1 PTLSKAGK
9 LLDREEAFRS
19 NMAERIPILGRLV
32 RASDRAYTVF
42 LARLRADTFDN
53 LATKLARTGTA
64 TEVDYK
70 RLATV
75 VNTLTGRG
83 KQLGNE
89 ATAQFLNATL
99 FSPQLLFAR
108 FRTPVDLARAPAA
121 VRREL
126 VGSVVSTF
134 AVGMTGLALL
144 KASGLADVQ
153 LDPRSSDFGK
163 ARIGNIRLDP
173 WGGFQQLAR
182 YLAQITTGQRKATG
196 SGNIRDADR
205 IELGGDFLQSKLA
218 PVPGLL
224 LDLIRGRTFLGEEVS
239 GTAKPEFDDAI
250 TSRLVPFVLQDIND
264 GLRSAGLMGA
274 AFGFPGV
281 VGIGV
286 QAFTTKAD
294 IQNDFAVQDFG
305 KPWDQLTGI
314 EQQQVE
320 QVHAADFE
328 QVRIRSEFDDV
339 TDGINDDIRGRE
351 AELAQAID
359 AGHDPRQVTEAL
371 SELNRE
377 RQVRMNQAFKD
388 FGFSDQADTDVVSEI
403 FEKREEAVRFGI
415 VDFQQLD
422 QITDDAL
429 AQLTPDQRRMWDQRR
444 RFVHDPSVQPRFDAK
459 NLIAES
465 GYWQLQREA
474 FDRFQNQIVRAD
486 AGIQTYQQLD
496 QAIRIATSEG
506 NTGRARR
513 LNGIKRRIDT
523 RTARS
528 RKTAR
533 RKDRLL
539 DEALVIV
546 YGLQPVR

>member
-1 PTLSKAGK
+1 MGNVLE
-9 LLDREEAFRS
+9 REEAFRS
-19 NMAERIPILGRLV
+19 NLAEKIPILGRLV

-42 LARLRADTFDN
+42 LNRLRADTFDS
-53 LATKLARTGTA
+53 LATKLGRTGTA
-64 TEVDYK
+64 TDADFK
-70 RLATV
+70 GLARA

-83 KQLGNE
+83 PLPKNE
-89 ATAQFLNATL
+89 GLATLLNATL
-99 FSPQLLFAR
+99 FSPRLLFAR
-108 FRTPVDLARAPAA
+108 FRTPVDLARAPAS

-126 VGSVVSTF
+126 TGNVVSTF
-134 AVGMTGLALL
+134 AAGMAGLAAL
-144 KASGLADVQ
+144 KASGLADVEMN
-153 LDPRSSDFGK
+153 PKSSDFGK

-173 WGGFQQLAR
+173 WGGFQQIAR
-182 YLAQITTGQRKATG
+182 YLAQITTGERKATG

-205 IELGGDFLQSKLA
+205 IELGQDFLNSKLA
-218 PVPGLL
+218 PVPGAL
-224 LDLIRGRTFLGEEVS
+224 LDLIRGRTFLGEEVT

-264 GLRSAGLMGA
+264 GLREAGLMGA
-274 AFGFPGV
+274 ALGFPGA

-286 QAFTTKAD
+286 QAFSTRAD
-294 IQNDFAVQDFG
+294 VQNDLAVQNFG
-305 KPWDQLTGI
+305 RPWDQLTGA

-320 QVHAADFE
+320 AVHTADFE
-328 QVRIRSEFDDV
+328 NVRIRSEFDDV
-339 TDGINDDIRGRE
+339 QDAINDDIRGRE
-351 AELAQAID
+351 AQLAQALD
-359 AGHDPRQVTEAL
+359 EGADPRQVTELL

-403 FEKREEAVRFGI
+403 FAKREEAERLGV

-444 RFVHDPSVQPRFDAK
+444 RFVHDPSVQGRFDAK
-459 NLIAES
+459 TLIADS

-474 FDRFQNQIVRAD
+474 FERFQGQIVRVD
-486 AGIQTYQQLD
+486 PGIQTYQQLD
-496 QAIRIATSEG
+496 QAIRLADRDG

-539 DEALVIV
+539 DQALVTV